1 MSHRDKSI
9 SSHITNAAYP
19 DPVTDEEKHAW
30 CKKRTGLGA
39 IFLTPSMYAAV
50 EREGMDM
57 RRFVIQKPMPE
68 EPMGRTPRKRCD
80 HPACDCRSPCSNPP
94 RRDET

>member
-57 RRFVIQKPMPE
+57 RMYVIQQPMPE
-68 EPMGRTPRKRCD
+68 IETEADPYKPMHRPR
-80 HPACDCRSPCSNPP
+80 S
-94 RRDET
+94 

>member
-9 SSHITNAAYP
+9 SSHITNETHG
-19 DPVTDEEKHAW
+19 DSPVTDEQKHAW
-30 CKKRTGLGA
+30 CKRRTGLGA

-57 RRFVIQKPMPE
+57 RMYVIQKPMPE
-68 EPMGRTPRKRCD
+68 AKPDPYEPM
-80 HPACDCRSPCSNPP
+80 HRSRS
-94 RRDET
+94 

>member
-9 SSHITNAAYP
+9 SSHITNETHG
-19 DPVTDEEKHAW
+19 DKPVTDEQKHAW

-57 RRFVIQKPMPE
+57 RMYVIQKPMPE
-68 EPMGRTPRKRCD
+68 TETEADPYKPMHRPR
-80 HPACDCRSPCSNPP
+80 S
-94 RRDET
+94 